1 MAPPPKTGLAELL
14 RDLGASVQL
23 GGAPALSAAR
33 RATGLADL
41 DQLLGGGFPQGQVSE
56 VVGPGSCGRTSL
68 ALALLARTTD
78 AGECVAVVDGAD
90 AFDPPSADAAGVD
103 LARVLWVR
111 PPGLVEALRCV
122 EHVLAAGGFPLVV
135 LDLAR
140 VQPGER
146 RLVVPLPAWQRL
158 RRSAAAADAALVVLA
173 RERLAGS
180 QADLALELSL
190 ATPRFASAPAWLEAL
205 EARASLARSRT
216 GVHARTARL
225 RFVLRAGES
234 AA

>member
-1 MAPPPKTGLAELL
+1 MPSPHPGLAAVL

-23 GGAPALSAAR
+23 GGAPELSGAR
-33 RATGLADL
+33 LATGLGDL
-41 DQLLGGGFPQGQVSE
+41 DRLIGGGFPQGCVSE

-68 ALALLARTTD
+68 AFALLARATA

-111 PPGLVEALRCV
+111 PPGLAEALRSA
-122 EHVLAAGGFPLVV
+122 EHVLAAGGFALVV

-140 VQPGER
+140 AE

-158 RRSAAAADAALVVLA
+158 RRSAAAVDAALVVLA

-180 QADLALELSL
+180 QADLALEL
-190 ATPRFASAPAWLEAL
+190 AGTPRFVRAPAWLEAL
-205 EARASLARSRT
+205 ETRARVARSRT
-216 GVHARTARL
+216 GEAARAARI
-225 RFVLRAGES
+225 RFTPS